1 MTEQGIGARLIRK
14 EDDRYMRGRGQY
26 VGDIRIAGMQEVAFL
41 RSPLAHAR
49 IRQIKIP
56 PALRERVFIAED
68 LAGVAAIRAD
78 TSLPGFKSSVQP
90 ILATAKVRYVGEL
103 VAMCV
108 APTRAEAED
117 MLSEIDIDFDPL
129 PAVTDMGA
137 LGLACRWC
145 TSTGNNLSHHLDGG
159 EFRGRQGQGRP
170 VRHARAAHRAAGDE
184 PDRGSR
190 RRRHL
195 ELAAGPAH
203 RHHLHPA
210 APHRSL
216 GPRGMPRHR

>member
-68 LAGVAAIRAD
+68 LAGVAPIRAD

-108 APTRAEAED
+108 APSRAEAED
-117 MLSEIDIDFDPL
+117 MRSPTCWLRVGR
-129 PAVTDMGA
+129 AH
-137 LGLACRWC
+137 RWC
-145 TSTGNNLSHHLDGG
+145 TSTGETIS
-159 EFRGRQGQGRP
+159 FSP
-170 VRHARAAHRAAGDE
+170 
-184 PDRGSR
+184 PR
-190 RRRHL
+190 RR
-195 ELAAGPAH
+195 
-203 RHHLHPA
+203 
-210 APHRSL
+210 
-216 GPRGMPRHR
+216 